1 MRLIGL
7 LVMLP
12 EPLVRSSAFSLAVSA
27 LTPILWLGMLAAHP
41 SRGRDLAV
49 GARKPNRSPEA
60 CKACPKAIACR
71 SERGESG
78 ACGPRPR
85 RRCRPG
91 PAMDRRCRQ
100 RTVGERVAPPG
111 SKRRRSRWTSETWT
125 AGVAKCQVWVAV
137 LRLRSAV
144 GGRGHRL
151 RVQMR
156 AGEGAS
162 RLGDGGCRS
171 RIGCCA
177 AYRSGVRMA
186 FPQGYLVRERPPKGR
201 GRGVNF
207 HLAPNPY

>member
-1 MRLIGL
+1 MNQV
-7 LVMLP
+7 LVD
-12 EPLVRSSAFSLAVSA
+12 
-27 LTPILWLGMLAAHP
+27 LGH
-41 SRGRDLAV
+41 GVAV
-49 GARKPNRSPEA
+49 GPAPRWTDDAGKGRSA
-60 CKACPKAIACR
+60 
-71 SERGESG
+71 SG
-78 ACGPRPR
+78 W
-85 RRCRPG
+85 
-91 PAMDRRCRQ
+91 
-100 RTVGERVAPPG
+100 PPG
-111 SKRRRSRWTSETWT
+111 SKRRRSRWTSETRT

-137 LRLRSAV
+137 LRLRSAI

-186 FPQGYLVRERPPKGR
+186 FPQGYLVRERPLKGR

-207 HLAPNPY
+207 HLAPNPYRALGEGGRSRHGSCRRCATALPAAVPQDVAAPADKRECQCELPADPIVNCPPASFSHSGVA